1 MNNTTVW
8 LQSYSRP
15 DEQPMNN
22 TFRFIRPFSRFGSP
36 LGDSLEE
43 ISSVAGGPRPR
54 SERVRGCLAD
64 RGPIDRRPPKSCA
77 TVLAV

>member
-22 TFRFIRPFSRFGSP
+22 TFRFIRPFSRFVSP
-36 LGDSLEE
+36 LEDSLEE
-43 ISSVAGGPRPR
+43 ISSVAGG
-54 SERVRGCLAD
+54 
-64 RGPIDRRPPKSCA
+64 RGP
-77 TVLAV
+77 VAVRAGVPC